1 MQPGWSRTQIAG
13 KPADVFE
20 PPGGHPFVVVWL
32 HDESGESPAASAAVT
47 AQLQTH
53 KLRCVAPLA
62 GPTWWVDR
70 VSPSFDAA
78 LTPERHLLDN
88 LLPWAEATWGIGP
101 RGVAVAG
108 IGMGGQGAMRLAFR
122 HPKRVAAAASACGT
136 LDFHDQYGRGTPL
149 DELYSS
155 REYARQDTAV
165 LHVDGHDWPANVW
178 FACPPTD
185 PRHRGNDR
193 LHEKLAAVGVPHTA
207 DLDTPGTTDHLLASM
222 FGFLA
227 DALARE
233 SRRLL

>member
-1 MQPGWSRTQIAG
+1 MQPGWSRTPIAG
-13 KPADVFE
+13 KPADLFE
-20 PPGGHPFVVVWL
+20 PPGVLPLAVVWL
-32 HDESGESPAASAAVT
+32 HDESGESPAASAAIT
-47 AQLQTH
+47 AQLQAYR
-53 KLRCVAPLA
+53 LRCVAPLA

-70 VSPSFDAA
+70 VSPEFDDA

-101 RGVAVAG
+101 RCVGVAGV
-108 IGMGGQGAMRLAFR
+108 GMGGQGALRFAFR
-122 HPKRVAAAASACGT
+122 HPKRVAAAASVCGT

-149 DELYSS
+149 DALYPS

-165 LHVDGHDWPANVW
+165 LHVDGHDWTPNVW

-193 LHEKLAAVGVPHTA
+193 MHEKLAAVGVPHTA
-207 DLDTPGTTDHLLASM
+207 DLDTSGTPDDLVAPM
-222 FGFLA
+222 FRFLA

>member
-1 MQPGWSRTQIAG
+1 MPPGWSRTLIAG
-13 KPADVFE
+13 KPLDAFE
-20 PPGGHPFVVVWL
+20 PPGVLPFAVLWL
-32 HDESGESPAASAAVT
+32 HDESGQSPAASQAIT
-47 AQLQTH
+47 TQLQAH

-70 VSPSFDAA
+70 VAPTFDAA

-88 LLPWAEATWGIGP
+88 VLPWVEATWGIGP

-108 IGMGGQGAMRLAFR
+108 LGMGGQGALRLAFR
-122 HPKRVAAAASACGT
+122 HPKRVAAVASACGA
-136 LDFHDQYGRGTPL
+136 LDFHDYYGCGTPL
-149 DELYSS
+149 DDLYAS
-155 REYARQDTAV
+155 RERARQDTAV

-207 DLDTPGTTDHLLASM
+207 DLDTLGTPDDFLAPM
-222 FGFLA
+222 FTFLA
-227 DALARE
+227 DALNRE

>member
-1 MQPGWSRTQIAG
+1 MHTGWSRTPIAG
-13 KPADVFE
+13 KPADHFE
-20 PPGGHPFVVVWL
+20 PPGALPFAVLFL

-47 AQLQTH
+47 AQLQAH
-53 KLRCVAPLA
+53 RLRCVAPLA

-70 VSPSFDAA
+70 VSPVFDAA

-88 LLPWAEATWGIGP
+88 VLPWVESTWGIGP

-108 IGMGGQGAMRLAFR
+108 VGMGGHGALRLAFR
-122 HPKRVAAAASACGT
+122 HPKRVAAAASVCGT
-136 LDFHDQYGRGTPL
+136 LDFHDHYGRGTPL
-149 DELYSS
+149 DAMYPS

-165 LHVDGHDWPANVW
+165 LHVGGHDWPANVW

-193 LHEKLAAVGVPHTA
+193 LHEKLAAVGVPHAA
-207 DLDTPGTTDHLLASM
+207 DLDAPGTPDDLLAPM
-222 FGFLA
+222 FRFLA